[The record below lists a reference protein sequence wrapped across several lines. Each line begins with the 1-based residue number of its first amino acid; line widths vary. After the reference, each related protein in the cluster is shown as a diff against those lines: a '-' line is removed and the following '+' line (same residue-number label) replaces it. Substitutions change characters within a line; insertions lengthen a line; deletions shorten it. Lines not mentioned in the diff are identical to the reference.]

1 VDWVKLPNQAG
12 TEKKKEKMGCV
23 QSIMVR
29 IILLLAVV
37 GKNLFTDILM
47 KQDFMEDMFTCCC
60 TYMFVL
66 CCIIGVM
73 GARPKECIIQLA
85 SEHHT
90 TSKLEPFFEWTACR
104 NYSVSTNDTLSSSS
118 SIGQVLST
126 VGFIDADV
134 YDTSN
139 CIYHATVPGTILT
152 SLIRNG
158 TFGYVLFLPPPFLI
172 LRHTYISLLYV
183 LN

>member
-1 VDWVKLPNQAG
+1 
-12 TEKKKEKMGCV
+12 MGCV
-23 QSIMVR
+23 QSIMVIMVR
-29 IILLLAVV
+29 IILLLLAVV
-37 GKNLFTDILM
+37 GENLFTGILM
-47 KQDFMEDMFTCCC
+47 KQGFMEDMFMLHVYVC
-60 TYMFVL
+60 L
-66 CCIIGVM
+66 CCIKGVM